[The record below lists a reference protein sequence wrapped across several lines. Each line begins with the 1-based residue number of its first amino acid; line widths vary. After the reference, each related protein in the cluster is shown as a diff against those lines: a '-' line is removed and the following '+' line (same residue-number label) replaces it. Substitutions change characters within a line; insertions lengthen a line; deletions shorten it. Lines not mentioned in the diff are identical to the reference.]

1 MFTNGSMDFIENL
14 IVGSYPNGLRDK
26 DERQRY
32 FDNFVRMFNRY
43 DEQDVADV
51 VEEVISR
58 ERFLPSLATFKEALD
73 KKAQARAE
81 SERTALKIAEYRKP
95 RGRVNVQALMEQAE
109 KMKKGEFERP
119 IPNRL
124 REFAKRLWPD
134 ISDSVIRKNFP
145 LLIHYQ
151 QNGFT
156 IDEKGNAVQLYL
168 SKTGEV
174 VERTTGGRTVQ
185 TVASGNYRPVRIRR
199 VHRLRR
205 RLSME
210 GQGRHEGNYR
220 RCQIQSKHR
229 A

>member
-109 KMKKGEFERP
+109 KIEKKASSRDPFRTAYESL
-119 IPNRL
+119 PNG
-124 REFAKRLWPD
+124 
-134 ISDSVIRKNFP
+134 
-145 LLIHYQ
+145 Y
-151 QNGFT
+151 
-156 IDEKGNAVQLYL
+156 
-168 SKTGEV
+168 
-174 VERTTGGRTVQ
+174 GRTLA
-185 TVASGNYRPVRIRR
+185 TASFGKTF
-199 VHRLRR
+199 
-205 RLSME
+205 
-210 GQGRHEGNYR
+210 
-220 RCQIQSKHR
+220 RC
-229 A
+229 

>member
-26 DERQRY
+26 DERQWY

-95 RGRVNVQALMEQAE
+95 RGRVNIPALMEQVE

-134 ISDSVIRKNFP
+134 ISDSVIRRNFP

-174 VERTTGGRTVQ
+174 VER
-185 TVASGNYRPVRIRR
+185 IR
-199 VHRLRR
+199 L
-205 RLSME
+205 
-210 GQGRHEGNYR
+210 
-220 RCQIQSKHR
+220 IQE

>member
-58 ERFLPSLATFKEALD
+58 ERFLPSLATFKETLD

-81 SERTALKIAEYRKP
+81 SKRTAIKIAEYRKP

-109 KMKKGEFERP
+109 KIKKGEFERP

-134 ISDSVIRKNFP
+134 IPDSVIRKN
-145 LLIHYQ
+145 LAILTHYASTDMQ
-151 QNGFT
+151 L
-156 IDEKGNAVQLYL
+156 DECGNKVQLYL
-168 SKTGEV
+168 SKNGEI
-174 VERTTGGRTVQ
+174 VERV
-185 TVASGNYRPVRIRR
+185 VLN
-199 VHRLRR
+199 
-205 RLSME
+205 
-210 GQGRHEGNYR
+210 
-220 RCQIQSKHR
+220 
-229 A
+229 

>member
-81 SERTALKIAEYRKP
+81 SERTAIKIAEYRKP
-95 RGRVNVQALMEQAE
+95 RGRVKVQE
-109 KMKKGEFERP
+109 KR
-119 IPNRL
+119 R
-124 REFAKRLWPD
+124 
-134 ISDSVIRKNFP
+134 V
-145 LLIHYQ
+145 
-151 QNGFT
+151 
-156 IDEKGNAVQLYL
+156 
-168 SKTGEV
+168 
-174 VERTTGGRTVQ
+174 RTTHSEPVTRIRQ
-185 TVASGNYRPVRIRR
+185 TVMAGYYGQRHSSELSAVNPLSAER
-199 VHRLRR
+199 VHD
-205 RLSME
+205 
-210 GQGRHEGNYR
+210 
-220 RCQIQSKHR
+220 
-229 A
+229 